1 MFNRIVFEQLV
12 CIVSGLFEVLLVLSL
27 FRYGDALSDGIGAG
41 LGPTDEDAVRRRR
54 TRSWLTRRRR
64 RSCLFGWRRGLEVR
78 QQCSMAT
85 LTSSGMVVVCFCVFD
100 DDWGLG
106 WGAGGL
112 VAGELDDW
120 GLG

>member
-1 MFNRIVFEQLV
+1 MVWLFVFLSDMIFNRIVFEQLV

-27 FRYGDALSDGIGAG
+27 FRYCDALDDGVGAE
-41 LGPTDEDAVRRRR
+41 LGPTDEDAMKRRRR
-54 TRSWLTRRRR
+54 RSWLTRR
-64 RSCLFGWRRGLEVR
+64 GGLGVR

-85 LTSSGMVVVCFCVFD
+85 LISSDMVVVCFCVFD

-112 VAGELDDW
+112 VAGEL
-120 GLG
+120 GGAE